1 MATHF
6 QRVAHRGG
14 SLLAPENTLA
24 AFRTALTLSVDAIE
38 LDVQMTKDGHAIVFH
53 DNTVEE
59 LTDGEGNILD
69 LDFAYLR
76 SLNASARF
84 PGGWPEPQR
93 IPTLREVLNL
103 ARARTKVYV
112 EIKASKQNGTYG
124 RYPNI
129 AETVVKEIR
138 AANMVD
144 NVLIMSFD
152 SLILPIV
159 KSLEPALKT
168 AAIISEDIWNP
179 KSENAFE
186 LLLQQA
192 HTLQVDWLN
201 MDSKLFTPDMAERVQ
216 AHGFKFGC
224 WTVNTLEEM
233 RTLAAAG
240 IDSITSDRPDLFA
253 KVQENQS

>member
-1 MATHF
+1 MPTDF

-24 AFRTALTLSVDAIE
+24 AFRTALTLAVDAIE

-53 DNTVEE
+53 DNTVER

-76 SLNASARF
+76 SLNAAAHFS
-84 PGGWPEPQR
+84 GGWPEPQR

-103 ARARTKVYV
+103 ARSRTQVYV
-112 EIKASKQNGTYG
+112 EIKTSKRDGVYG
-124 RYPNI
+124 QYPNI

-138 AANMVD
+138 AANMLD
-144 NVLIMSFD
+144 SVLIISFD
-152 SLILPIV
+152 LLILPHV
-159 KSLEPALKT
+159 KSLEPSLKT
-168 AAIISEDIWNP
+168 AAIISEDTWNP

-186 LLLQQA
+186 TLLQQA
-192 HTLQVDWLN
+192 HSLSVDWLN
-201 MDSKLFTPDMAERVQ
+201 VDKKLFTSDMPERVH
-216 AHGFKFGC
+216 ASGFKIGC

-233 RTLAAAG
+233 RSLAATG

-253 KVQENQS
+253 KVREDQQ